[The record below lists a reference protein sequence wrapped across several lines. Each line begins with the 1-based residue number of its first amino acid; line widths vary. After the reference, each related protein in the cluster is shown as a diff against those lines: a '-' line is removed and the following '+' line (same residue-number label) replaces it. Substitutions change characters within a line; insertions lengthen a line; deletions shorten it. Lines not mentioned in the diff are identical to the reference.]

1 MTFEPAKLGSLGAS
15 LDAEVKSADIL
26 LRRLDALSSKAGGD
40 ERGEKEGESE
50 KKGDESEEKS
60 DEGVKKAREVLAAYK
75 SWLSDPS
82 GEFNFAKED
91 TEEGDVR
98 LVVPCLFFG

>member
-15 LDAEVKSADIL
+15 LDAEVKSANIL

-40 ERGEKEGESE
+40 ERGEKEGESGE
-50 KKGDESEEKS
+50 MVDGSEGKR
-60 DEGVKKAREVLAAYK
+60 DEGVEKAREALAAYK

-98 LVVPCLFFG
+98 LVVPLLVLR